1 MSAQTDWSRLL
12 IGAIKAGKA
21 YMITDEQLA
30 EMVKSE
36 VEEMDRQNKVCSD
49 KSKYTQRLKR
59 LTGSMKDA
67 NGISLNFKVY
77 QTTEYNAFACPD
89 GSVRV
94 FSALMDIDRKSVV

>member
-1 MSAQTDWSRLL
+1 MLS
-12 IGAIKAGKA
+12 GAIKASQA

-36 VEEMDRQNKVCSD
+36 VAEMDRQNEVCPQN
-49 KSKYTQRLKR
+49 SKYTQRLKH

-77 QTTEYNAFACPD
+77 QTTEYSRMRSKAEKD
-89 GSVRV
+89 G
-94 FSALMDIDRKSVV
+94 FICN